1 MAKIKT
7 DIAHK
12 KRCETSLKSLLYR
25 LNDFSLAF
33 PHSFKEFI
41 QDVTIQSKIKA
52 INSFVEAKKS

>member
-1 MAKIKT
+1 MSKIKT
-7 DIAHK
+7 SDAHE
-12 KRCETSLKSLLYR
+12 KRCKDSIKALLYR